1 LFTHCQARLPVLLLP
16 IAIHC
21 TVTPRKAELR
31 TTMIAVNNFH
41 FIFSLIMA
49 GNALRRRGKNVDLVM
64 S

>member
-1 LFTHCQARLPVLLLP
+1 
-16 IAIHC
+16 
-21 TVTPRKAELR
+21 
-31 TTMIAVNNFH
+31 MIAEHNFH